1 MLVGRDANEL
11 AALEAERAGKGL
23 GMDIWRG
30 TADDLRRF
38 RDRVEGVGATW
49 LIAVAAGP
57 VDRLELVAVTLRT

>member
-11 AALEAERAGKGL
+11 ATLEAERAGKGL

-38 RDRVEGVGATW
+38 RERVEGVGATW

-57 VDRLELVAVTLRT
+57 ADRSEFLAATLRA